1 MGKKARIKKIRK
13 ESSKISPTNN
23 QYESTQFVEQLTKLG
38 YQLEQIERSPEVP
51 IDKTEPQ
58 L

>member
-1 MGKKARIKKIRK
+1 MGKKAKIKKRRK
-13 ESSKISPTNN
+13 ESSKTSESNN
-23 QYESTQFVEQLTKLG
+23 KYESTQFVKQLTKLG

-51 IDKTEPQ
+51 AERTEPQ

>member
-1 MGKKARIKKIRK
+1 MGKKAKIKKIRK
-13 ESSKISPTNN
+13 KSSKISATNN
-23 QYESTQFVEQLTKLG
+23 KYEPTQFVKQLTKLG

-51 IDKTEPQ
+51 TEKTEPQ